1 MENVF
6 VMTVL
11 MLSGFY
17 ISRRLYRIAAQG
29 RHNTGCKSCASGT
42 CGKSRVNLFRWR
54 NGALIAPW
62 VL

>member
-42 CGKSRVNLFRWR
+42 CGSKTLTTHEKE
-54 NGALIAPW
+54 LPM